1 MRFLT
6 PSQSRACFPFLVTL
20 ASELG
25 FAKGPGSIAIDSFVF
40 YHDGFGV
47 VDNVNCLRILR
58 GFQGQFRQVLALACT
73 LGFSLCSFYYAGD
86 GGERLLP
93 SVVDRRRM
101 FCFCILEKS
110 HKHVKERSWGLLRTD
125 IRLWSDQLRE
135 VVIMSVFDGLW
146 SGKMVVRTFQALS
159 AGRQDVRKGGCYRK
173 DALGYGGVWWLPL
186 TDRGVGCSMSTTV
199 DGPCLMFACV
209 VQGLRV
215 VELSRPRLVNFG

>member
-40 YHDGFGV
+40 HHDGFGV

-58 GFQGQFRQVLALACT
+58 GFQGQFRQVLALACK
-73 LGFSLCSFYYAGD
+73 LGFNLCSFYYAGD

-101 FCFCILEKS
+101 LFLHFGEISQACEGEILGFAENRYS
-110 HKHVKERSWGLLRTD
+110 ALVRLLASRSCG
-125 IRLWSDQLRE
+125 QN
-135 VVIMSVFDGLW
+135 VVVMSVSDGLW
-146 SGKMVVRTFQALS
+146 SGKMVVHTFQAIS
-159 AGRQDVRKGGCYRK
+159 AGRTEGWVLQEGCFGVRRRLE
-173 DALGYGGVWWLPL
+173 ASPRSWLLNVNYGGWAMPDVCL
-186 TDRGVGCSMSTTV
+186 RCSRFKGCGTLKAQAS
-199 DGPCLMFACV
+199 
-209 VQGLRV
+209 
-215 VELSRPRLVNFG
+215 